1 MRSMPTTAA
10 RDEVNRPDGGGRSG
24 GGGVSQEAN
33 AQSQREADRLNSG
46 NLMLYAAEGDKSM
59 NETTFVSVRQNADQT
74 LYRRGTRWVDA
85 RMLDQAESEPERT
98 IEFASDEYFELV
110 DRFAR
115 EHRQSVL
122 AAGGDI
128 YLLRDGKRTLIKQS
142 L

>member
-1 MRSMPTTAA
+1 
-10 RDEVNRPDGGGRSG
+10 
-24 GGGVSQEAN
+24 
-33 AQSQREADRLNSG
+33 
-46 NLMLYAAEGDKSM
+46 M

-128 YLLRDGKRTLIKQS
+128 YLLLDGKRTLIKQS
-142 L
+142 S